1 MEDVYSSG
9 NFISLS
15 ALEKL
20 GGDFSA
26 LGFLWVLRDVLGGK
40 SEGLVNLKALA
51 ESSGVNIR
59 DIYGY
64 IGVLEDSFIISTRA
78 ETEGRRI
85 KFLTVPAVQ
94 EASCFAQ
101 ECSDFITDYLRQHN
115 VIPGKSSYLQEENAV
130 LSRTALNLGNNFA
143 LLSGFY
149 SAMKSTLN
157 DRREFTYSLSDNNII
172 LNDTTKI
179 TGLANGLNLLGFFSS
194 YVYKKSP
201 QRTITAKVAYVP
213 EAHKF
218 ISGGWLEEWVYC
230 RVVQLLTG
238 GYACVRNLNV
248 MLPGGENF
256 EFDLLICSRG
266 NIFWVEAKTA
276 KYPSFVPKYSRIA
289 SLLGLPADNAI
300 LVAPDAPIRA
310 TQQGITCCNLEGFP
324 EVFAISL
331 KACTP

>member
-9 NFISLS
+9 NFVSMS

-26 LGFLWVLRDVLGGK
+26 LGFLWVLHDVMAGK
-40 SEGLVNLKALA
+40 NEGIVNLKALA
-51 ESSGVNIR
+51 SSMNVSMA
-59 DIYGY
+59 DVYSY
-64 IGVLEDSFIISTRA
+64 IGVLEDSFVIATRA
-78 ETEGRRI
+78 ETDGRRVKI
-85 KFLTVPAVQ
+85 LTVPAVR
-94 EASCFAQ
+94 EATCFSQ
-101 ECSDFITDYLRQHN
+101 ECSDFITNYLKQHN

-172 LNDTTKI
+172 LNDTAKI

-201 QRTITAKVAYVP
+201 QRTITAKVASAP
-213 EAHKF
+213 EAHRF

-238 GYACVRNLNV
+238 GYSCVRNLNV
-248 MLPGGENF
+248 MLTGGENF

-276 KYPSFVPKYSRIA
+276 HYSSFIPKYSRIA
-289 SLLGLPADNAI
+289 GLLGLPPANAF
-300 LVAPDAPIRA
+300 LVSPDSQSCGI
-310 TQQGITCCNLEGFP
+310 QQGITCCSLEGFP
-324 EVFAISL
+324 QVFSESL
-331 KACTP
+331 NACT